1 MNTIRR
7 PFFGIK
13 EANSFLNLA
22 SISSSVR
29 NISKILSISILA
41 ISLTAVST
49 NSFPVSIAKI
59 LAFVLMLKA
68 IVAILLDKETI
79 CFQTLKITI
88 KHQLFFYS
96 HI

>member
-22 SISSSVR
+22 SISSPVR

-49 NSFPVSIAKI
+49 NSFPVSIAT
-59 LAFVLMLKA
+59 LLTFVLMLKA
-68 IVAILLDKETI
+68 VVDILLDKETI